1 MTPLSDAGC
10 QRRAGDTQHGKRPKA
25 EDEHRVQN
33 DVGDGTAQQGGH
45 RFVHAANGLEQL
57 FKAKFRHDDRGK
69 EERNAGIPHAE
80 GNDGFIA
87 SEKPQKA
94 GHHGDADNGSNQA
107 VQDGKDQA
115 VGGGGIGTA
124 AVPRAGIQRDQ
135 GVDADAEANGN
146 GVDHVLH
153 RVHQRKRR
161 HGLLTDLGNKK
172 TVHNVVQRVHCHG
185 KHHGQRHG
193 NQQRENRPLFHKS
206 IVHG

>member
-1 MTPLSDAGC
+1 M
-10 QRRAGDTQHGKRPKA
+10 
-25 EDEHRVQN
+25 E
-33 DVGDGTAQQGGH
+33 
-45 RFVHAANGLEQL
+45 
-57 FKAKFRHDDRGK
+57 
-69 EERNAGIPHAE
+69 
-80 GNDGFIA
+80 
-87 SEKPQKA
+87 
-94 GHHGDADNGSNQA
+94 
-107 VQDGKDQA
+107 KDQA

-172 TVHNVVQRVHCHG
+172 LSTMLYSAFTVMESTMGSAMETSSG
-185 KHHGQRHG
+185 KIGRS
-193 NQQRENRPLFHKS
+193 FIKS